1 MWDLFIGETGNGG
14 DLQMNGNDLAWVK
27 GIENMVYL
35 ALFGGNVE
43 AVTSTIKKQDSKDF
57 WGNDLL
63 MKSNPSIQFNS
74 TTERLLNT
82 TALTSAG
89 RLVIEQ
95 GIKEDLK
102 FLSDQADIVPTVVI
116 ENTDRLRI
124 DIQLTID
131 TQVKVISYQFKKIA
145 DGDWVIADFN
155 NDFYL

>member
-1 MWDLFIGETGNGG
+1 MWDLSIKETGNGG
-14 DLQMNGNDLAWVK
+14 DLEMNGNDFAVVK
-27 GIENMVYL
+27 GIENMPYL
-35 ALFGGNVE
+35 GIMGGMVE
-43 AVTSTIKKQDSKDF
+43 AVTSTIKKQDAKDW

-74 TTERLLNT
+74 TVERLLNT

-102 FLSDQADIVPTVVI
+102 FLSEQADIVPTVVI
-116 ENTDRLRI
+116 ENTDRIRI
-124 DIQLTID
+124 DIRITID
-131 TQVKVISYQFKKIA
+131 TQVKVVSYQFKKIA